1 VPVPVDPIRDSFDW
15 ILFWTQLGS
24 LLITLLAVVL
34 AFSQIVRTKKDARND
49 RRIDF
54 ELTVLLDLVVAVEQ
68 VDGLRVR
75 ALASTLPKEV
85 LPITRAVALLPST
98 EEADDIVQQLEPDST
113 WPEKFRIRS
122 NLEDGKLKDQVAT
135 ELVQA
140 IDKRAREREPTR

>member
-24 LLITLLAVVL
+24 LLITLLAVIL
-34 AFSQIVRTKKDARND
+34 AFWQIVRTKKEARKD

-68 VDGLRVR
+68 VDALRVR

-85 LPITRAVALLPST
+85 LPITRAAALLPST
-98 EEADDIVQQLEPDST
+98 EEADDIVQQLEPEPK
-113 WPEKFRIRS
+113 WNEKLRIRS
-122 NLEDGKLKDQVAT
+122 NLEDGKLKDQVMT
-135 ELVQA
+135 ELVRA
-140 IDKRAREREPTR
+140 IDNRAREREPTG